1 MHHHQGVSTLEI
13 LIRDLQAKIN
23 NPNYDSLYIKRLE
36 DFLENKIKEGYGNMP
51 VVAASLLVKRNKKG
65 SNEISKENRWY
76 VSNKEFADLFEELLR
91 SKTKSKIYPLILIE
105 DRNGYP
111 TLIVG
116 EPDGLSFEGDMHN
129 KAKIHEVKSF
139 NLTDFINRVKELV
152 EESKEDILNRE
163 NFRLIKITSSQLMLY
178 QHLLERTQEFGLIG
192 KIDKINLYGRI
203 YFYSKNLGYVNWATE
218 TIEQNFKII
227 KRGAIKYNAYNLS
240 LKDIETINMNNKK
253 IYYFEID
260 FRIYYDQ
267 EIVKYYLKNL
277 DEIIKSSNYV
287 DNRNL

>member
-1 MHHHQGVSTLEI
+1 M
-13 LIRDLQAKIN
+13 
-23 NPNYDSLYIKRLE
+23 
-36 DFLENKIKEGYGNMP
+36 
-51 VVAASLLVKRNKKG
+51 
-65 SNEISKENRWY
+65 
-76 VSNKEFADLFEELLR
+76 LR

-116 EPDGLSFEGDMHN
+116 EPDGLSFEGYMHN

-139 NLTDFINRVKELV
+139 NLPDFINRVKELV
-152 EESKEDILNRE
+152 EESKKDILNRE

-178 QHLLERTQEFGLIG
+178 QYLLEKTQEFGLIG
-192 KIDKINLYGRI
+192 KIDKINLYGII
-203 YFYSKNLGYVNWATE
+203 YFYSENLRYVDWAKE